1 MRATLLPGIRT
12 ETLPSEYSQSAVM
25 TGLTIRCYMYP

>member
-1 MRATLLPGIRT
+1 MRATLLLGIRT
-12 ETLPSEYSQSAVM
+12 GTLPSECFQSAVM